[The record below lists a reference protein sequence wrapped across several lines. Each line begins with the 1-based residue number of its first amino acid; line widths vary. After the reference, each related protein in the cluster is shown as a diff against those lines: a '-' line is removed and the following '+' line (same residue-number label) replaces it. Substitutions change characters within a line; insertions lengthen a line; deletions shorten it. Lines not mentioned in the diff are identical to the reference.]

1 MFHHF
6 TNRWILL
13 LATCLS
19 GVAYAEETSRVVVS
33 PLATLG
39 KLAVALLIVLLVFYV
54 FARVMRQLQG
64 TQGGIHSGLKI
75 VGALSLGQREKVVV
89 VQAGEKQLVLGVTS
103 TQVNT
108 LHVLEKPLTT
118 PGAKVELGEFRQKLN
133 VALKRQVAS

>member
-13 LATCLS
+13 LGSCLS
-19 GVAYAEETSRVVVS
+19 GAVHAAENSRVVVS

-39 KLAVALLIVLLVFYV
+39 KLAIALLIVLLVFYV
-54 FARVMRQLQG
+54 FARVMRHLQG

-89 VQAGEKQLVLGVTS
+89 VQAGDKQLVLGVTS

-108 LHVLEKPLTT
+108 LHVLEKPLTAS
-118 PGAKVELGEFRQKLN
+118 GATAEFGDFRQKLN